1 MQFDYSEA
9 TGLVRFSPWAVE
21 HMQVPEELHLPDE
34 ADQSGFA
41 ITDIDRIRTAL
52 RATTVDR
59 PHAELSMLLP
69 IDGELRWHHVSLCA
83 LWSDEIPPLYI
94 GAVGQ
99 ANPV

>member
-1 MQFDYSEA
+1 MN
-9 TGLVRFSPWAVE
+9 
-21 HMQVPEELHLPDE
+21 
-34 ADQSGFA
+34 
-41 ITDIDRIRTAL
+41 
-52 RATTVDR
+52 R
-59 PHAELSMLLP
+59 PPAELSMLLP